1 MNKPGGKHLNLNDR
15 QTILRMIE
23 DHASLKEIAQAVD
36 KDPRAVSREVRNRRE
51 LSYVGKKYNVTNP
64 KYEVPCKRCSKF
76 PFVCNGCTDKRYC
89 MYIMRFHYQPEAA
102 HKMYRITLREA
113 RLGLNLTEGEYK
125 KLDQTIYYGV
135 QNGQSLHHIFVNNE
149 DLPVSLRTAYRYIDY
164 QLLSAKN
171 IDLRRK
177 VRLRK
182 RVTPKKPRILLDSR
196 VRQNRLYSDY
206 IRFTVTHPGVPV
218 TQIDCIESCKGI
230 ATALLTIHFTSVR
243 FMLAFLLP
251 NQDSE
256 NVTKVFRY
264 LQDVLTAEEYKKLFA
279 IILTDRG
286 MEFSDPESIE
296 VDYKTGEMLANVFYC
311 DPLASNQKAQ
321 IEENHTLIRYV
332 LPKST
337 NLSYLTPDNV
347 TLLLSHVNSY
357 HRKVI
362 GSSPIELFK
371 LYYGMEILE
380 KLKVREIA
388 PDSVYLKPDLFT
400 R

>member
-264 LQDVLTAEEYKKLFA
+264 LQDTLTAEEYKKLFA

-296 VDYKTGEMLANVFYC
+296 VDYKTGEVLANVFYC

-371 LYYGMEILE
+371 LYYGTEILE

>member
-1 MNKPGGKHLNLNDR
+1 MNKPGGKHLNLDDR

-23 DHASLKEIAQAVD
+23 DNASLREIAQAVN

-76 PFVCNGCTDKRYC
+76 PFVCNGCKDKRYC
-89 MYIMRFHYQPEAA
+89 MYIMRFLYQPEAA

-113 RLGLNLTEGEYK
+113 RLGLNLTESEYK
-125 KLDQTIYYGV
+125 KLDRTIYYGV
-135 QNGQSLHHIFVNNE
+135 QNGQSLHHIFTNNE

-196 VRQNRLYSDY
+196 IRQNRLYSDY
-206 IRFTVTHPGVPV
+206 IRFTVKHPGVPV

-230 ATALLTIHFTSVR
+230 STALLTIHFTSVR

-251 NQDSE
+251 KQDSE

-286 MEFSDPESIE
+286 IEFSDPESIE
-296 VDYKTGEMLANVFYC
+296 VDYKTGEVLANVFYC

-337 NLSYLTPDNV
+337 NLSYLTPENV

-362 GSSPIELFK
+362 GSSPIELFN
-371 LYYGMEILE
+371 LYYGTKILE
-380 KLKVREIA
+380 KLKVRVIA
-388 PDSVYLKPDLFT
+388 PDLVYLKPDLFT